1 MVKTISNMTFEIPSW
16 KYYCQYRDTTSTL
29 IFSCYTPKPHTYTY
43 VHVCTR
49 FPRSSCQS
57 YADSNLLLLCT
68 VSTPVHVTARR
79 STHTWTTASEGLPR
93 KLFHWITSHNTPE
106 WAQETL
112 KTGGSL
118 DYWRHECQHDP
129 LVFLETKSRCYLGS
143 PHFLT
148 LTSWQGS
155 NDLGEVPHLHV
166 RNNDH
171 VCHHVKTKK
180 VCTSRRVFPPNNCEI
195 RW

>member
-1 MVKTISNMTFEIPSW
+1 MVKTISNMTFEIPSS

-43 VHVCTR
+43 VCVCTHS
-49 FPRSSCQS
+49 PRSSCQS

-79 STHTWTTASEGLPR
+79 STHTWTTAREGLPR
-93 KLFHWITSHNTPE
+93 KLFHWITSQHSWMGPRDFE
-106 WAQETL
+106 DRGLPGLL
-112 KTGGSL
+112 KTWMPAWPS
-118 DYWRHECQHDP
+118 C
-129 LVFLETKSRCYLGS
+129 FLETKSRCYLGS

-166 RNNDH
+166 H
-171 VCHHVKTKK
+171 IMIMSSC
-180 VCTSRRVFPPNNCEI
+180 
-195 RW
+195 